1 MSAWLVARGNKS
13 AFDSGEYDRKIK
25 QTLPY
30 YDVFYK
36 EVIELV
42 KTLHHSP
49 VTWLDIGCGT
59 GKMGSIAFE
68 TVELEKFVFCDASDE
83 MIRIAKERFSR
94 PNAEFSVYD
103 VQNLAYANEFDVIT
117 AIQVNHYLQMHERK
131 LALRKC
137 YEALKENG
145 VFISFENFA
154 PLTDAGKSIYLEK
167 WKRYQMKQGKS
178 PDEIRK
184 HIDRYGK
191 DYFPI
196 TWKEHLKLMKNSGF
210 KAVEILWLSNMQVG
224 FWGIKSNGHVRLA
237 RCPQE

>member
-94 PNAEFSVYD
+94 PNA
-103 VQNLAYANEFDVIT
+103 
-117 AIQVNHYLQMHERK
+117 
-131 LALRKC
+131 
-137 YEALKENG
+137 
-145 VFISFENFA
+145 
-154 PLTDAGKSIYLEK
+154 GKSIYLEK

-191 DYFPI
+191 SI
-196 TWKEHLKLMKNSGF
+196 
-210 KAVEILWLSNMQVG
+210 
-224 FWGIKSNGHVRLA
+224 
-237 RCPQE
+237 